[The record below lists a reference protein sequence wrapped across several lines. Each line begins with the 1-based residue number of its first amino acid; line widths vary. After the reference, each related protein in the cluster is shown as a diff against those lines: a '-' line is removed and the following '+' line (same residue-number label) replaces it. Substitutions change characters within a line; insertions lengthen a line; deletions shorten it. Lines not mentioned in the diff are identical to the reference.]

1 MVQELLKEICREE
14 EEEMEMVEGSALVSV
29 GLIKVFA
36 PIDHGLQFNIS
47 VTTSPESE

>member
-14 EEEMEMVEGSALVSV
+14 GEEMVEGSALVSV
-29 GLIKVFA
+29 GFIKVFP
-36 PIDHGLQFNIS
+36 PIDYGLQFNIS